1 MKFIAALQADL
12 EVAPLG
18 TRSRLADELR
28 GVPILRRT
36 VERLA
41 LARSLD
47 AVYVLAPSAQ
57 RDRCRR
63 ILEGTRAEIVAHDAG
78 PSPWS
83 SLVRSARKWSLDS
96 WRGGIGGATSF
107 DEYCD
112 CRLLKELLERVT
124 ADAILVVPAAAALLD
139 PDLTEQMIH
148 RRRSADEEVR
158 LVFSP
163 LSPGLTG
170 ILLDADLIRELAGSN
185 LPVGWLFGYQ
195 PNAPRKDLIF
205 QACCMEA
212 PQSLR
217 FVSGRLIADTERS
230 TRRLADVLGAR
241 PSVALDEIGVWL
253 REEEFKAA
261 TVAPREVEIELTTDD
276 PFPNAVLHPR
286 GDRVPSRGPI
296 DLACVRS
303 FAVDLTATDDSLVV
317 LGGFGD
323 PLRHPDFREMLA
335 SLRPDGAPGVFGL
348 CVRTRAADL
357 RDATIEAILNT
368 RVDVLNVILDAWT
381 PELFA
386 KLAGPTG
393 TDAVGLEQIVTRID
407 RLTKLR
413 EQRGLATPIVVPE
426 FTKSRL
432 NVHEMDDFFDGWL
445 RRLGAASIVGHSYR
459 AGQVPDLAL
468 LNMAPSPREA
478 CRRVRSRCLVLA
490 DGTVVACDQDFRGTN
505 PLGNLHSHSLGEVWT
520 ADSFRRLRSAH
531 NSQDLAGW
539 PLCTACNEWHRP

>member
-12 EVAPLG
+12 EVTPLG
-18 TRSRLADELR
+18 TRSRLPDELR

-36 VERLA
+36 VERLV
-41 LARSLD
+41 LAPSLD
-47 AVYVLAPSAQ
+47 AVYVLAPTAQ

-63 ILEGTRAEIVAHDAG
+63 ILEGTRAEIVAHEAG

-83 SLVRSARKWSLDS
+83 SLVHSARKWSLDS

-124 ADAILVVPAAAALLD
+124 ADAVLVVPAAAALLD
-139 PDLTEQMIH
+139 PELTERMIQH
-148 RRRSADEEVR
+148 RRSAEQEVR

-163 LSPGLTG
+163 VPPGLTG

-205 QACCMEA
+205 QPCCVEA
-212 PQSLR
+212 PPSLR

-230 TRRLADVLGAR
+230 MRRLADLLAER
-241 PSVALDEIGVWL
+241 PALTAEEVGHRLHDEESQEASVV
-253 REEEFKAA
+253 
-261 TVAPREVEIELTTDD
+261 PREVEIELTTDD
-276 PFPNAVLHPR
+276 PFPDAVLHPR
-286 GDRVPSRGPI
+286 GERVPHRGPI
-296 DLACVRS
+296 DLACVQRLGS
-303 FAVDLTATDDSLVV
+303 DLTTADDSLVV

-323 PLRHPDFREMLA
+323 PLRHPDFREVFA
-335 SLRPDGAPGVFGL
+335 TLRPAGTPGIFGL

-357 RDATIEAILNT
+357 SDDAIEAILDAQ
-368 RVDVLNVILDAWT
+368 VDVLNVILDAWT
-381 PELFA
+381 PDLFA
-386 KLAGPTG
+386 KLAGLSNA
-393 TDAVGLEQIVTRID
+393 DDVGLEQIVARID

-445 RRLGAASIVGHSYR
+445 RRLGAASIVGHSHR
-459 AGQVPDLAL
+459 AGQLPDLSL

-478 CRRVRSRCLVLA
+478 CRRIRSRCLILA
-490 DGTVVACDQDFRGTN
+490 DGSVVACDQDFRGTKR
-505 PLGNLHSHSLGEVWT
+505 LGTLHSSSLADIWT
-520 ADSFRRLRSAH
+520 AASSTRLRTAH
-531 NSQDLAGW
+531 DSLDFAAH
-539 PLCTACNEWHRP
+539 PLCSACNDWHRP

>member
-1 MKFIAALQADL
+1 MRIIAALQVDL
-12 EVAPLG
+12 EVTPLG

-41 LARSLD
+41 LVPSLE
-47 AVYVLAPSAQ
+47 AVFVLAPTPQ

-63 ILEGTRAEIVAHDAG
+63 ILEGTRAEIVDHDAG

-83 SLVRSARKWSLDS
+83 SLVRSARKWSMDS

-112 CRLLKELLERVT
+112 CRLLKGLLDRVP
-124 ADAILVVPAAAALLD
+124 ADAVLVVPAAAAVLD
-139 PDLTEQMIH
+139 PDLTEKMIQH
-148 RRRSADEEVR
+148 RRTAEEEVR
-158 LVFSP
+158 LVFTP
-163 LSPGLTG
+163 VPPGLAG

-212 PQSLR
+212 PPSLR

-230 TRRLADVLGAR
+230 MRRLSLLLAACPNLA
-241 PSVALDEIGVWL
+241 ADEIGAWL
-253 REEEFKAA
+253 HNEESNP
-261 TVAPREVEIELTTDD
+261 TNLVPRDVEIELTTDD
-276 PFPNAVLHPR
+276 PFPRAVLHPR
-286 GDRVPSRGPI
+286 GDSVPRRGPI
-296 DLACVRS
+296 DLEVVRRVGTELS
-303 FAVDLTATDDSLVV
+303 ASDDSLVV

-323 PLRHPDFREMLA
+323 PLRHPNFRDVLGA
-335 SLRPDGAPGVFGL
+335 LRPDSAPGIFGL
-348 CVRTRAADL
+348 CIRTRAVDL
-357 RDATIEAILNT
+357 SDDCIEAILDA
-368 RVDVLNVILDAWT
+368 RVDVFNVILDAWS
-381 PELFA
+381 PDLFA
-386 KLAGPTG
+386 KLAAQTSP
-393 TDAVGLEQIVTRID
+393 DSASLEQVLARID
-407 RLTKLR
+407 RLTKQR
-413 EQRGLATPIVVPE
+413 EQRGVATPLVVPE

-445 RRLGAASIVGHSYR
+445 RRLGAAGIVGHSHR
-459 AGQVPDLAL
+459 AGQFPDLSL

-478 CRRVRSRCLVLA
+478 CRRIQSRCLVLA
-490 DGTVVACDQDFRGTN
+490 DGKVIACDQDFRGVH
-505 PLGNLHSHSLGEVWT
+505 PLGDLHSRSLAEIWT
-520 ADSFRRLRSAH
+520 APNLTNLRTAH
-531 NSQDLAGW
+531 RSLDLAAF